1 MQAVGFKVWVSRWE
15 NSVSMQSVTFVPTL
29 VGQVYDRILAE
40 ICDGTLP
47 ANTRLIQ
54 DDLAEAYEVS
64 RQPVQQALMLLR
76 DRGFVTDGPKR
87 GVVVAELDVG
97 FLRSAYEI
105 REVLDGLA
113 CRLAAE
119 RASQD
124 ALEGRAILARGRDA
138 VASGSIT
145 RQISEDIAF
154 HQFINAL
161 SKNRAI
167 EEAARPYWHH
177 MRRIMG
183 EVLRV
188 HEGVDGEVWD
198 EHEAILEAIISKDAD
213 RVERLGRDHIR
224 RASKKFISKL
234 ETMREGERQR
244 RAKRSIGRQ
253 VR

>member
-1 MQAVGFKVWVSRWE
+1 MT
-15 NSVSMQSVTFVPTL
+15 SVTFVPTL

-64 RQPVQQALMLLR
+64 RQPVQQALVLLR
-76 DRGFVTDGPKR
+76 DRGFVADAPKR
-87 GVVVAELDVG
+87 GVVVAELDVE

-119 RASQD
+119 RSPRD
-124 ALEGRAILARGRDA
+124 ALDGRAIILRGREA
-138 VASGSIT
+138 VASGSVA

-161 SKNRAI
+161 SKNGAI

-188 HEGVDGEVWD
+188 HEGIDEEVWD
-198 EHEAILEAIISKDAD
+198 EHEAMLDAIIGRDAD

-224 RASKKFISKL
+224 RASAKFISKL
-234 ETMREGERQR
+234 EMMREGDRQR
-244 RAKRSIGRQ
+244 RARRSIGRQ
-253 VR
+253 RR